1 MVAPDGCPSD
11 YGDSCP
17 DDRGEIFFTN
27 TTGSTW
33 DPIGIY
39 GLNLFTEHGL
49 GYYANGLYGF
59 DDITLGTEGQNL
71 PSLKKQVIA
80 GIADQNFWLG
90 ALPLSP
96 WPVNFTTLNDPQDGF
111 MTSLK
116 KTQHID
122 SLSYG
127 YTAGANA
134 RSPQVFGS
142 LTLGGYDTS
151 QFEANDIYFNLGGDI
166 SRDLLVPVSQIQ
178 ISNNDVALS
187 KTQYFFIDS
196 LVPEIWLPD
205 DACDVI
211 EKAFSLTL
219 DNTTGLYLVDDDLH
233 DQLKGQN
240 LSVTFTMGPG
250 NDIQSGQSSD
260 KTFEI
265 TMPYFAWDLEI
276 DFPRVEN
283 STHYFPLRRASDNST
298 QYTLGRAFLQT
309 AYIIADYERFNFSV
323 SQATW
328 PESGTSEDLVP
339 ILSKL
344 TQTSGESSSSGSS
357 GGGLSS
363 GAIAGIVIGIVAVI
377 AIIAIAGFFVWR
389 KKRRAATVTETE
401 KPPSPPTTTADP
413 YQLRQEMDSHP
424 GMMPP
429 ALAAAAAGGLHK
441 PNAPFAEAD
450 GNDSSVYEAPT
461 SGTDLSEMDGYDP
474 KYGPG
479 AHRLHQDVYEMDSG
493 ALHVPEMETPI
504 HTPKGTPGVTPI
516 PTPGP
521 PTPGARSSGLGPSPI
536 GSQSSPAKSPG
547 PEDRRRL
554 R

>member
-1 MVAPDGCPSD
+1 MPDGCPSS

-17 DDRGEIFFTN
+17 DDRGELLFTN
-27 TTGSTW
+27 QTSTW

-59 DDITLGTEGQNL
+59 DTVTLGIEGESL
-71 PSLKKQVIA
+71 PTLKKQVIA

-90 ALPLSP
+90 AFPLSP
-96 WPVNFTTLNDPQDGF
+96 WPVNFTTLNDPQDGL

-116 KTQHID
+116 KAQKID

-134 RSPQVFGS
+134 ASPQVYGS

-151 QFEANDIYFNLGGDI
+151 QFEANDVYFNLGGDI

-178 ISNNDVALS
+178 VSNNDVALS

-196 LVPEIWLPD
+196 LIPDLWLPD

-211 EKAFSLTL
+211 EKAFSLTQ
-219 DNTTGLYLVDDDLH
+219 DNDTGLYLVSDDLH

-240 LSVTFTMGPG
+240 LSVTFTIGPG
-250 NDIQSGQSSD
+250 LDVNTGKSSETTVD
-260 KTFEI
+260 I
-265 TMPYFAWDLEI
+265 TMPYFAFDLEA
-276 DFPRVEN
+276 DFPLVEN
-283 STHYFPLRRASDNST
+283 STHYFPLRRASDNSS
-298 QYTLGRAFLQT
+298 QYTLGRAFLQS

-328 PESGTSEDLVP
+328 PESGTSQNLVS
-339 ILSKL
+339 ILSEL
-344 TQTSGESSSSGSS
+344 TQTSGVTSSSSSG
-357 GGGLSS
+357 GGGLSG

-377 AIIAIAGFFVWR
+377 AAIVIAGFFVWR
-389 KKRRAATVTETE
+389 RKKRGPSTEEPE
-401 KPPSPPTTTADP
+401 KPPSPPTGTADP
-413 YQLRQEMDSHP
+413 YGLRQEMDAHP

-429 ALAAAAAGGLHK
+429 ALAAARDADMRK
-441 PNAPFAEAD
+441 PLPPYAEVE
-450 GNDSSVYEAPT
+450 GNESSVYEAPT
-461 SGTDLSEMDGYDP
+461 TTTDVSEMDGFDP

-479 AHRLHQDVYEMDSG
+479 AHRLHHDVYEMDSG
-493 ALHVPEMETPI
+493 NLHAHEMESPGP
-504 HTPKGTPGVTPI
+504 TPKGTPGVTPT

-521 PTPGARSSGLGPSPI
+521 PTPGVSSPVFQPSPL
-536 GSQSSPAKSPG
+536 GSQSSPADTLP
-547 PEDRRRL
+547 PEGRQRHR
-554 R
+554 